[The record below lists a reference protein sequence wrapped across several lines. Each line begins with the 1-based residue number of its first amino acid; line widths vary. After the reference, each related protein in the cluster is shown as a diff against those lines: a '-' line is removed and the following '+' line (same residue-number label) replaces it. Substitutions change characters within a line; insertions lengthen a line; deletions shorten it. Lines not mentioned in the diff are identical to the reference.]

1 MSAVEGVKCQTL
13 TLDLPV
19 HHLALSSD
27 ELTLSV
33 CGASEET
40 TLTLDFYD
48 VRTFFNKVNYWKI
61 NK

>member
-1 MSAVEGVKCQTL
+1 MEGVKCQAL
-13 TLDLPV
+13 TVDLPM

-40 TLTLDFYD
+40 GLTLDFYD
-48 VRTFFNKVNYWKI
+48 VRTFFNKVNFYQ
-61 NK
+61 